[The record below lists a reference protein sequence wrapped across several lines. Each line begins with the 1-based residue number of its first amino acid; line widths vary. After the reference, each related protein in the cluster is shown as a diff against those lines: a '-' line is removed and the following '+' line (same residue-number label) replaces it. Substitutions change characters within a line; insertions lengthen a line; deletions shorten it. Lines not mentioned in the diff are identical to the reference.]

1 MSETM
6 SERVYSQ
13 PYRTEASEARFGVI
27 ECIMT
32 PDQPTQFAVHIK
44 QGTVNFPSLP
54 EAEAWLQKRELSGS
68 KLIKG

>member
-1 MSETM
+1 M

-32 PDQPTQFAVHIK
+32 PDQPTQFVVRVK
-44 QGTVNFPSLP
+44 QGSVTLPSLP

-68 KLIKG
+68 KLIKV